1 MPDASS
7 QDARSASAR
16 EPEVGRATL
25 AQTGK
30 EAAEN
35 MSRKSPRSQETYG
48 WAGLVI
54 GLVERMRREMDGD
67 TVYTK

>member
-1 MPDASS
+1 
-7 QDARSASAR
+7 
-16 EPEVGRATL
+16 
-25 AQTGK
+25 
-30 EAAEN
+30 

-48 WAGLVI
+48 SAGLVI